1 MENLYDKAS
10 EILNQ
15 VKQAVVGKDDAI
27 DNIFAAILAGGHIL
41 IEDMPGVGKTTM
53 ALSFAKAMGISKKR
67 IQFTT
72 DIMPSDL
79 VGFSIYDNETKLFKY
94 QSGAL
99 MCNLFLADE
108 INRTSPKTQAALLEV
123 MEEKQITV
131 DGVTRSPGK
140 PFVVIATE
148 NPEGSAGT
156 QPLPDSQLDRF
167 MICIHMGYPSVDEE
181 VEILK
186 RRQKGNPIEN
196 VRQVCTVEDI
206 IAMQNEINDIYIH
219 DLVFDYAEPYGGNPK
234 CVVERT
240 IQKSIGK
247 ENKVSVFDYDGKKDK
262 YEEAI
267 DLAIENKIELGYTNY
282 CFDLW
287 LILHKEDYFDIV
299 QNQDAYADKLRQVF
313 GLAADANIKKEK
325 RVTEIVNQIGLSDIK
340 NAIQRGKKISE
351 DNQGKEANKTPKEN
365 RYYDNPD
372 TQMHVLLQFLFA
384 KVGIN
389 IDALG

>member
-1 MENLYDKAS
+1 MNNKIRRPQFLCIVGCEGKNQERIYFDKVA
-10 EILNQ
+10 E
-15 VKQAVVGKDDAI
+15 
-27 DNIFAAILAGGHIL
+27 
-41 IEDMPGVGKTTM
+41 
-53 ALSFAKAMGISKKR
+53 
-67 IQFTT
+67 
-72 DIMPSDL
+72 L
-79 VGFSIYDNETKLFKY
+79 VNCVE
-94 QSGAL
+94 
-99 MCNLFLADE
+99 E
-108 INRTSPKTQAALLEV
+108 RT
-123 MEEKQITV
+123 
-131 DGVTRSPGK
+131 
-140 PFVVIATE
+140 
-148 NPEGSAGT
+148 
-156 QPLPDSQLDRF
+156 
-167 MICIHMGYPSVDEE
+167 
-181 VEILK
+181 
-186 RRQKGNPIEN
+186 
-196 VRQVCTVEDI
+196 
-206 IAMQNEINDIYIH
+206 H

>member
-1 MENLYDKAS
+1 MNRPKNNKIRRPQFLCIVGCEGKNQERIYFDKVA
-10 EILNQ
+10 E
-15 VKQAVVGKDDAI
+15 
-27 DNIFAAILAGGHIL
+27 
-41 IEDMPGVGKTTM
+41 
-53 ALSFAKAMGISKKR
+53 
-67 IQFTT
+67 
-72 DIMPSDL
+72 L
-79 VGFSIYDNETKLFKY
+79 VNCVE
-94 QSGAL
+94 
-99 MCNLFLADE
+99 E
-108 INRTSPKTQAALLEV
+108 RT
-123 MEEKQITV
+123 
-131 DGVTRSPGK
+131 
-140 PFVVIATE
+140 
-148 NPEGSAGT
+148 
-156 QPLPDSQLDRF
+156 
-167 MICIHMGYPSVDEE
+167 
-181 VEILK
+181 
-186 RRQKGNPIEN
+186 
-196 VRQVCTVEDI
+196 
-206 IAMQNEINDIYIH
+206 H
-219 DLVFDYAEPYGGNPK
+219 DL
-234 CVVERT
+234 
-240 IQKSIGK
+240 
-247 ENKVSVFDYDGKKDK
+247 VFDYDGKKDK

>member
-1 MENLYDKAS
+1 MLDIKFVRSNPEV
-10 EILNQ
+10 
-15 VKQAVVGKDDAI
+15 VKQ
-27 DNIFAAILAGGHIL
+27 NIKNKFQ
-41 IEDMPGVGKTTM
+41 D
-53 ALSFAKAMGISKKR
+53 SK
-67 IQFTT
+67 
-72 DIMPSDL
+72 L
-79 VGFSIYDNETKLFKY
+79 
-94 QSGAL
+94 
-99 MCNLFLADE
+99 
-108 INRTSPKTQAALLEV
+108 
-123 MEEKQITV
+123 
-131 DGVTRSPGK
+131 
-140 PFVVIATE
+140 
-148 NPEGSAGT
+148 
-156 QPLPDSQLDRF
+156 PL
-167 MICIHMGYPSVDEE
+167 VDEVLELDQKNREIKGE
-181 VEILK
+181 V
-186 RRQKGNPIEN
+186 
-196 VRQVCTVEDI
+196 
-206 IAMQNEINDIYIH
+206 
-219 DLVFDYAEPYGGNPK
+219 
-234 CVVERT
+234 
-240 IQKSIGK
+240 
-247 ENKVSVFDYDGKKDK
+247 
-262 YEEAI
+262 EEAI

>member
-1 MENLYDKAS
+1 MNRPKNNKIRRPQFLCIVGCEGKNQERIYFDKVA
-10 EILNQ
+10 E
-15 VKQAVVGKDDAI
+15 
-27 DNIFAAILAGGHIL
+27 
-41 IEDMPGVGKTTM
+41 
-53 ALSFAKAMGISKKR
+53 
-67 IQFTT
+67 
-72 DIMPSDL
+72 L
-79 VGFSIYDNETKLFKY
+79 VNCVE
-94 QSGAL
+94 
-99 MCNLFLADE
+99 E
-108 INRTSPKTQAALLEV
+108 RT
-123 MEEKQITV
+123 
-131 DGVTRSPGK
+131 
-140 PFVVIATE
+140 
-148 NPEGSAGT
+148 
-156 QPLPDSQLDRF
+156 
-167 MICIHMGYPSVDEE
+167 
-181 VEILK
+181 
-186 RRQKGNPIEN
+186 
-196 VRQVCTVEDI
+196 
-206 IAMQNEINDIYIH
+206 H

-313 GLAADANIKKEK
+313 WLAADANIKKEK

>member
-1 MENLYDKAS
+1 MENMEHCHIWIWKLHLSIYWK
-10 EILNQ
+10 ERRIILNRPKNNKIRRPQ
-15 VKQAVVGKDDAI
+15 FLCIVGC
-27 DNIFAAILAGGHIL
+27 
-41 IEDMPGVGKTTM
+41 EGKNQE
-53 ALSFAKAMGISKKR
+53 R
-67 IQFTT
+67 IYF
-72 DIMPSDL
+72 DKVAEL
-79 VGFSIYDNETKLFKY
+79 VNCVE
-94 QSGAL
+94 
-99 MCNLFLADE
+99 E
-108 INRTSPKTQAALLEV
+108 RT
-123 MEEKQITV
+123 
-131 DGVTRSPGK
+131 
-140 PFVVIATE
+140 
-148 NPEGSAGT
+148 
-156 QPLPDSQLDRF
+156 
-167 MICIHMGYPSVDEE
+167 
-181 VEILK
+181 
-186 RRQKGNPIEN
+186 
-196 VRQVCTVEDI
+196 
-206 IAMQNEINDIYIH
+206 H

-299 QNQDAYADKLRQVF
+299 QNQDAYANKLRQVF

>member
-1 MENLYDKAS
+1 MTNVHGGGTPRHAYEMAAEWS
-10 EILNQ
+10 RQGVQ
-15 VKQAVVGKDDAI
+15 VLFVYAI
-27 DNIFAAILAGGHIL
+27 DRL
-41 IEDMPGVGKTTM
+41 I
-53 ALSFAKAMGISKKR
+53 
-67 IQFTT
+67 
-72 DIMPSDL
+72 
-79 VGFSIYDNETKLFKY
+79 
-94 QSGAL
+94 
-99 MCNLFLADE
+99 
-108 INRTSPKTQAALLEV
+108 
-123 MEEKQITV
+123 
-131 DGVTRSPGK
+131 
-140 PFVVIATE
+140 
-148 NPEGSAGT
+148 
-156 QPLPDSQLDRF
+156 
-167 MICIHMGYPSVDEE
+167 
-181 VEILK
+181 
-186 RRQKGNPIEN
+186 
-196 VRQVCTVEDI
+196 
-206 IAMQNEINDIYIH
+206 
-219 DLVFDYAEPYGGNPK
+219 
-234 CVVERT
+234 
-240 IQKSIGK
+240 
-247 ENKVSVFDYDGKKDK
+247 KVSFYEDGNESKAIRFFDYDGKKDK

>member
-1 MENLYDKAS
+1 MK
-10 EILNQ
+10 
-15 VKQAVVGKDDAI
+15 
-27 DNIFAAILAGGHIL
+27 
-41 IEDMPGVGKTTM
+41 
-53 ALSFAKAMGISKKR
+53 
-67 IQFTT
+67 
-72 DIMPSDL
+72 
-79 VGFSIYDNETKLFKY
+79 
-94 QSGAL
+94 
-99 MCNLFLADE
+99 
-108 INRTSPKTQAALLEV
+108 
-123 MEEKQITV
+123 
-131 DGVTRSPGK
+131 
-140 PFVVIATE
+140 
-148 NPEGSAGT
+148 
-156 QPLPDSQLDRF
+156 
-167 MICIHMGYPSVDEE
+167 
-181 VEILK
+181 
-186 RRQKGNPIEN
+186 
-196 VRQVCTVEDI
+196 
-206 IAMQNEINDIYIH
+206 
-219 DLVFDYAEPYGGNPK
+219 
-234 CVVERT
+234 
-240 IQKSIGK
+240 
-247 ENKVSVFDYDGKKDK
+247 
-262 YEEAI
+262 EAI

>member
-1 MENLYDKAS
+1 MNRPKNNKIRRPQFLCIVGCEGKNQERIYFDKVA
-10 EILNQ
+10 E
-15 VKQAVVGKDDAI
+15 
-27 DNIFAAILAGGHIL
+27 
-41 IEDMPGVGKTTM
+41 
-53 ALSFAKAMGISKKR
+53 
-67 IQFTT
+67 
-72 DIMPSDL
+72 L
-79 VGFSIYDNETKLFKY
+79 VNCVE
-94 QSGAL
+94 
-99 MCNLFLADE
+99 E
-108 INRTSPKTQAALLEV
+108 RT
-123 MEEKQITV
+123 
-131 DGVTRSPGK
+131 
-140 PFVVIATE
+140 
-148 NPEGSAGT
+148 
-156 QPLPDSQLDRF
+156 
-167 MICIHMGYPSVDEE
+167 
-181 VEILK
+181 
-186 RRQKGNPIEN
+186 
-196 VRQVCTVEDI
+196 
-206 IAMQNEINDIYIH
+206 H

-267 DLAIENKIELGYTNY
+267 DLAIENKIEL
-282 CFDLW
+282 
-287 LILHKEDYFDIV
+287 V

>member
-1 MENLYDKAS
+1 MNNSYITIIKEKRTALSRKR
-10 EILNQ
+10 IPLNQ
-15 VKQAVVGKDDAI
+15 NGCTANFRI
-27 DNIFAAILAGGHIL
+27 
-41 IEDMPGVGKTTM
+41 GVP
-53 ALSFAKAMGISKKR
+53 FE
-67 IQFTT
+67 Q
-72 DIMPSDL
+72 
-79 VGFSIYDNETKLFKY
+79 
-94 QSGAL
+94 
-99 MCNLFLADE
+99 NL
-108 INRTSPKTQAALLEV
+108 
-123 MEEKQITV
+123 
-131 DGVTRSPGK
+131 
-140 PFVVIATE
+140 
-148 NPEGSAGT
+148 
-156 QPLPDSQLDRF
+156 
-167 MICIHMGYPSVDEE
+167 H
-181 VEILK
+181 
-186 RRQKGNPIEN
+186 
-196 VRQVCTVEDI
+196 
-206 IAMQNEINDIYIH
+206 
-219 DLVFDYAEPYGGNPK
+219 
-234 CVVERT
+234 
-240 IQKSIGK
+240 
-247 ENKVSVFDYDGKKDK
+247 GKKDK